1 MPTFRATL
9 EQLRQSGNLRHI
21 PLPGSGRECIDLS
34 SNDYLG
40 LASRHGLQQEFMDL
54 SENRLAPLTASASRL
69 LAAGQDDFHA
79 LEELLSSLY
88 GRSVLLFNSGYHANV
103 GTVSAIASEETM
115 ILADKLVHASIIDGI
130 VLSRA
135 RFARFHHND
144 ISHLERLLE
153 KHHKEYER
161 ILVIVESVYS
171 MDGDQCNLDSLIA
184 LKEHYPNVMLYVDE
198 AHAFGVIGDRGLG
211 LVKSNPRGHMV
222 DIIVG
227 TLGKA
232 AASSGAF
239 VATSPDIREF
249 LVNRARSFIFSTA
262 IPPMVCRWSRYI
274 IEQIIGMDTE
284 RARLQEITRRMS
296 SILMPYMALPPQ
308 PSHIMPLVT
317 GDAVRTVELSQKLLQ
332 HGVKVLPIRTPTVPP
347 GTERLRFSLS
357 AALTDS
363 DLQNVSVAIAATLH
377 RL

>member
-1 MPTFRATL
+1 MPTFSATL

-40 LASRHGLQQEFMDL
+40 LASRPGLQQEFMEMP
-54 SENRLAPLTASASRL
+54 ENRMAPLTASASRL
-69 LAAGQDDFHA
+69 LAAGQEDFYA
-79 LEELLSSLY
+79 LEELLSALY
-88 GRSVLLFNSGYHANV
+88 GKSVLLFNSGYHANA
-103 GTVSAIASEETM
+103 GTVSALASEGTI

-135 RFARFHHND
+135 RFARFPHND

-153 KHHKEYER
+153 KYHREYER
-161 ILVIVESVYS
+161 ILVVVESVYS
-171 MDGDQCNLDSLIA
+171 MDGDRCDLDALIT
-184 LKEHYPNVMLYVDE
+184 LKERYPNMMLYVDE
-198 AHAFGVIGDRGLG
+198 AHAFGVISDRGLG

-239 VATSPDIREF
+239 VATSPDIREY

-262 IPPMVCRWSRYI
+262 IPPLVCRWSRYI
-274 IEQIIGMDTE
+274 IEKIVGMDAE
-284 RARLQEITRRMS
+284 RKRLQEITRRMS
-296 SILMPYMALPPQ
+296 AILEPYVALPPQ
-308 PSHIMPLVT
+308 PSHIMPLVI
-317 GDAVRTVELSQKLLQ
+317 GDAARTVELSQKLLQ
-332 HGVKVLPIRTPTVPP
+332 QGVKVLPIRTPTVPP

-363 DLQNVSVAIAATLH
+363 DLQNVSMAIAATLQ

>member
-1 MPTFRATL
+1 MPTFSATL

-40 LASRHGLQQEFMDL
+40 LASRPGLQQEFMEMP
-54 SENRLAPLTASASRL
+54 ENRMAPLTASASRL
-69 LAAGQDDFHA
+69 LAAGQEDFYA
-79 LEELLSSLY
+79 LEELLSALY
-88 GRSVLLFNSGYHANV
+88 GKSVLLFNSGYHANA
-103 GTVSAIASEETM
+103 GTVSALASEGTI

-135 RFARFHHND
+135 RFARFPHND

-153 KHHKEYER
+153 KHHREYER
-161 ILVIVESVYS
+161 ILVVVESVYS
-171 MDGDQCNLDSLIA
+171 MDGDRCDLDALIS
-184 LKEHYPNVMLYVDE
+184 LKERYPNMMLYVDE
-198 AHAFGVIGDRGLG
+198 AHAFGVIGDSGLG
-211 LVKSNPRGHMV
+211 LVKSNPQGHMV

-239 VATSPDIREF
+239 VATSPDIREY

-262 IPPMVCRWSRYI
+262 IPPLVCRWSRYI
-274 IEQIIGMDTE
+274 IEKIVGMDAE
-284 RARLQEITRRMS
+284 RKRLQEITRRMS
-296 SILMPYMALPPQ
+296 AILEPYVALPPQ
-308 PSHIMPLVT
+308 PSHIMPLVI
-317 GDAVRTVELSQKLLQ
+317 GDAARTVELSQKLLQ
-332 HGVKVLPIRTPTVPP
+332 QGVKVLPIRTPTVPP

-363 DLQNVSVAIAATLH
+363 DLQNVSMAIAATLQ